1 MLSSRGRAHRAVLVS
16 ALRAGATFA
25 HAQRFPSIESLSES
39 YVTCVQSAFARR
51 LDESAAN
58 GDLPQAT
65 ERALLDCEME
75 KNDLYTTAV
84 ASTPGNTQA
93 IALVHA
99 AVAAHRTL
107 IPDKGLSPNRC
118 PIATS
123 VANTRE
129 ETTNWRGYL
138 LHGRLHEEFV
148 PRDH

>member
-1 MLSSRGRAHRAVLVS
+1 VCRA
-16 ALRAGATFA
+16 
-25 HAQRFPSIESLSES
+25 
-39 YVTCVQSAFARR
+39 AFARR
-51 LDESAAN
+51 MDESAAN

-75 KNDLYTTAV
+75 ENDLYTTAV

-93 IALVHA
+93 IALVRA

-107 IPDKGLSPNRC
+107 IPDTGLSPNRC

-129 ETTNWRGYL
+129 EATNGAVICCMAGCMKNSYRATIEVEML
-138 LHGRLHEEFV
+138 
-148 PRDH
+148 